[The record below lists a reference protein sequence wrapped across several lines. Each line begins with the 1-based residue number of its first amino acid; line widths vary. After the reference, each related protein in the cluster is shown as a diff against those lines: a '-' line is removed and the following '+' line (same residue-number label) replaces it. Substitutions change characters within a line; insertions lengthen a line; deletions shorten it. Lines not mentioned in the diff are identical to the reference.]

1 MTRNLVN
8 FHAGSQKSG
17 NLHFNGLL
25 LSNAYK
31 VLDEKVQESYV
42 SWHWRMTQS
51 FKKNWILVPEMTW
64 GISWILMWEAASR
77 QICTLIC
84 YFCWKYITFE
94 PKQKYREVK
103 CHNTAEWCKIWGG
116 TNLNFEK
123 WHEEF
128 GDIELINLTQHSK
141 VSKFGIYCP
150 PFEQN
155 ICLNYKVTGELCVM
169 TLKGD
174 AIFKEKLTDGLK
186 NEIRDLINFHASS
199 CNLINFH
206 ASNCKSE
213 NLQFDRFRFVKC
225 I

>member
-1 MTRNLVN
+1 MSWHWRVMQNLKKNWLATWKMTRNLVN

-64 GISWILMWEAASR
+64 GISWILMWEVASR

-123 WHEEF
+123 LHEEF

-155 ICLNYKVTGELCVM
+155 ICLN
-169 TLKGD
+169 
-174 AIFKEKLTDGLK
+174 
-186 NEIRDLINFHASS
+186 
-199 CNLINFH
+199 
-206 ASNCKSE
+206 
-213 NLQFDRFRFVKC
+213 
-225 I
+225 